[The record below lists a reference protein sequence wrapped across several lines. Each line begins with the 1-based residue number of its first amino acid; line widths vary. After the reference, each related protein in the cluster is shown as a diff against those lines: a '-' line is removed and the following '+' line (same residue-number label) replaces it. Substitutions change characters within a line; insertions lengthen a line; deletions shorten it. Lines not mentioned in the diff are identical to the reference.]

1 MSNFIIALDGPSG
14 SGKSTIANILA
25 KKLKISYLNTGS
37 MYRAVTLFCLENNI
51 EKSDKIDI
59 DLLRKIN
66 IDIKGDKVFLNEK
79 DVSDKIRNKE
89 VTENVSWVS
98 SIFLVRKYLVD
109 MQRKISQNKSIILD
123 GRDIGTVV
131 FPNAKYK
138 FFLVASSEV
147 RAKRRYEQNEID
159 KPLEEIKKDI
169 EKRDYLD
176 SHREISPLKKA
187 EDAIEIDSSN
197 LTIDETIEEIINK
210 MDKEDVL

>member
-37 MYRAVTLFCLENNI
+37 MYRAVTLFFLENNI
-51 EKSDKIDI
+51 KKSDKIDI

-66 IDIKGDKVFLNEK
+66 IDIKDDRVFLNEK

-98 SIFLVRKYLVD
+98 SISLVRKYLVD

-159 KPLEEIKKDI
+159 KSLEEIQKDI

>member
-25 KKLKISYLNTGS
+25 KKLKISYFNTGS
-37 MYRAVTLFCLENNI
+37 MYWAVTLFFLENNI

-66 IDIKGDKVFLNEK
+66 IDIKEDRVFLNEK

-98 SIFLVRKYLVD
+98 SISLVRKYLVD

-147 RAKRRYEQNEID
+147 RAKRRYDQNEID
-159 KPLEEIKKDI
+159 KPLEEIQKDI

>member
-37 MYRAVTLFCLENNI
+37 MYRAVTLFFLENNI
-51 EKSDKIDI
+51 KKSDKIDI

-79 DVSDKIRNKE
+79 DVSEKIRNKE

-159 KPLEEIKKDI
+159 KSLEEIQKDI

-176 SHREISPLKKA
+176 SHREISPLKKV

>member
-37 MYRAVTLFCLENNI
+37 MYRAVTLFFLENNI
-51 EKSDKIDI
+51 KKSDKIDI

-66 IDIKGDKVFLNEK
+66 IDIKEDRVFLNGK
-79 DVSDKIRNKE
+79 DVSEKIRNKE

-98 SIFLVRKYLVD
+98 SISLVRKYLVD
-109 MQRKISQNKSIILD
+109 MQRKISQNKSIVLD

-159 KPLEEIKKDI
+159 KSLEEIQKDI

-187 EDAIEIDSSN
+187 EDVIEIDSSN

>member
-37 MYRAVTLFCLENNI
+37 MYRAVTLFFLENNI
-51 EKSDKIDI
+51 KKSDKIDI

-66 IDIKGDKVFLNEK
+66 IDIKEDRVFLNEK

-98 SIFLVRKYLVD
+98 SIFLVREYLVD

-159 KPLEEIKKDI
+159 KSLEEIQKDI

>member
-37 MYRAVTLFCLENNI
+37 MYRAVTLFFLENNI
-51 EKSDKIDI
+51 KKSDKIGI

-66 IDIKGDKVFLNEK
+66 IDIKEDRVFLNEK

-98 SIFLVRKYLVD
+98 SIFLVREYLVD

-159 KPLEEIKKDI
+159 KSLKEIQKDI

>member
-37 MYRAVTLFCLENNI
+37 MYRAVTLFFLENNI
-51 EKSDKIDI
+51 KKSDKIDI

-66 IDIKGDKVFLNEK
+66 IDIKEDKVFLNEK

-159 KPLEEIKKDI
+159 KSLEEIQKDI

-176 SHREISPLKKA
+176 SHRKISPLKKA

>member
-37 MYRAVTLFCLENNI
+37 MYRAVTLFFLENNI
-51 EKSDKIDI
+51 KKSDKIDI

-66 IDIKGDKVFLNEK
+66 IDIKEDKVFLNEK

-98 SIFLVRKYLVD
+98 SLFLVRKYLVD

-159 KPLEEIKKDI
+159 KSLEEIQKDI

>member
-37 MYRAVTLFCLENNI
+37 MYRVVTLFFLENNI
-51 EKSDKIDI
+51 KKSDKIDI

-66 IDIKGDKVFLNEK
+66 IDIKEDKVFLNEK

-98 SIFLVRKYLVD
+98 SLFLVRKYLVD

-159 KPLEEIKKDI
+159 KSLEEIQKDI

-176 SHREISPLKKA
+176 SHRGISPLKKA

>member
-37 MYRAVTLFCLENNI
+37 MYRAVTLFFLENNI

-66 IDIKGDKVFLNEK
+66 IDIKEDRVFLNEK

-98 SIFLVRKYLVD
+98 SIFLVREYLVD

-159 KPLEEIKKDI
+159 KSLEEIQKDI

-197 LTIDETIEEIINK
+197 LTIHETIEEIINK

>member
-37 MYRAVTLFCLENNI
+37 MYRAVTLFFLENNI
-51 EKSDKIDI
+51 KKLDKIDV

-66 IDIKGDKVFLNEK
+66 IDIKEDKVFLNGK
-79 DVSDKIRNKE
+79 DVSEKIRNKE

-98 SIFLVRKYLVD
+98 SILLVRKYLVD

-159 KPLEEIKKDI
+159 KSLEEIQKDI

>member
-37 MYRAVTLFCLENNI
+37 MYRAVTLFFLENNI
-51 EKSDKIDI
+51 KKLDKIDV

-66 IDIKGDKVFLNEK
+66 IDIKEDRVFLNEK

-98 SIFLVRKYLVD
+98 SISLVRKYLVD

-131 FPNAKYK
+131 FPNSKYK

-159 KPLEEIKKDI
+159 KSLEEIQKDI

-187 EDAIEIDSSN
+187 EGAIEIDSSN
-197 LTIDETIEEIINK
+197 LSIDETIEEIINK

>member
-37 MYRAVTLFCLENNI
+37 MYRAVTLFFLENNI

-66 IDIKGDKVFLNEK
+66 IDIKEDKVFLNEK

-98 SIFLVRKYLVD
+98 SISLVRKYLVD

-159 KPLEEIKKDI
+159 KPLEEIQKDI

-210 MDKEDVL
+210 MDEEDVL

>member
-37 MYRAVTLFCLENNI
+37 MYRAVTLFFLENNI
-51 EKSDKIDI
+51 KKSDKIDI

-66 IDIKGDKVFLNEK
+66 IDIKEDRVFLNEK
-79 DVSDKIRNKE
+79 DVSEKIRNKE

-98 SIFLVRKYLVD
+98 SISLVRKYLVD

-159 KPLEEIKKDI
+159 KPLEEIQKDI

-187 EDAIEIDSSN
+187 KDAIEIDSSN

>member
-37 MYRAVTLFCLENNI
+37 MYRAVTLFFLENNI
-51 EKSDKIDI
+51 AKSDKIDI

-66 IDIKGDKVFLNEK
+66 IDIKEDRVFLNGK

-98 SIFLVRKYLVD
+98 SLFLVRKYLVD

-159 KPLEEIKKDI
+159 KSLEEIQKDI

-187 EDAIEIDSSN
+187 EDSIEIDSSN
-197 LTIDETIEEIINK
+197 LSIDETIEKIINK

>member
-37 MYRAVTLFCLENNI
+37 MYRAVTLFFLENNI
-51 EKSDKIDI
+51 KKSDKIDI

-66 IDIKGDKVFLNEK
+66 IDIKEDRVFLNGK
-79 DVSDKIRNKE
+79 DVSEKIRNKE

-98 SIFLVRKYLVD
+98 SLFLVRKYLVD

-159 KPLEEIKKDI
+159 KSLEEIQKDI

>member
-1 MSNFIIALDGPSG
+1 
-14 SGKSTIANILA
+14 
-25 KKLKISYLNTGS
+25 
-37 MYRAVTLFCLENNI
+37 
-51 EKSDKIDI
+51 
-59 DLLRKIN
+59 
-66 IDIKGDKVFLNEK
+66 
-79 DVSDKIRNKE
+79 
-89 VTENVSWVS
+89 
-98 SIFLVRKYLVD
+98 

-159 KPLEEIKKDI
+159 KSLEEIQKDI

>member
-37 MYRAVTLFCLENNI
+37 MYRAVTLFFLENNI
-51 EKSDKIDI
+51 KKSDKIDI

-66 IDIKGDKVFLNEK
+66 IDIKEDKVFLNEK

-98 SIFLVRKYLVD
+98 SILLVRKYLVD

-159 KPLEEIKKDI
+159 KSLEEIQKDI

>member
-1 MSNFIIALDGPSG
+1 MNNFIIALDGPSG
-14 SGKSTIANILA
+14 SGKSTIANLLA

-37 MYRAVTLFCLENNI
+37 MYRALTLYFLKNNI
-51 EKSDKIDI
+51 KKSDNLDKNI
-59 DLLRKIN
+59 LKNIN
-66 IDIKGDKVFLNEK
+66 IDINKDKVFLNGK
-79 DVSDKIRNKE
+79 DVSKEIRDKE

-98 SIFLVRKYLVD
+98 SMPEVREYLVE
-109 MQRKISQNKSIILD
+109 MQRNISNNKSIILD

-138 FFLVASSEV
+138 FYLTASSYV
-147 RAKRRYEQNEID
+147 RAKRRFDQNEID
-159 KPLEEIKKDI
+159 KSFEEIKEDI

-187 EDAIEIDSSN
+187 DDAIEIDSSD
-197 LTIDETIEEIINK
+197 LTIAQTIDKIIEN

>member
-37 MYRAVTLFCLENNI
+37 MYRAVTLFFLENNI
-51 EKSDKIDI
+51 KKSDKIDI

-66 IDIKGDKVFLNEK
+66 IDIKEDRVFLNEK

-159 KPLEEIKKDI
+159 KSLEEIQKDI

>member
-37 MYRAVTLFCLENNI
+37 MYRAVTLFFLENNI
-51 EKSDKIDI
+51 KKSDKIGI

-66 IDIKGDKVFLNEK
+66 IDIKEDKVFLNEK

-98 SIFLVRKYLVD
+98 SLFLVRKYLVD

-159 KPLEEIKKDI
+159 KSLEEIQKDI

-176 SHREISPLKKA
+176 SHRKISPLKKA

>member
-1 MSNFIIALDGPSG
+1 MNNFIIALDGPSG

-37 MYRAVTLFCLENNI
+37 MYRALTLYFLENGITNEEQIQLEFLQNI
-51 EKSDKIDI
+51 KIDI
-59 DLLRKIN
+59 NEDR
-66 IDIKGDKVFLNEK
+66 VFLNGK
-79 DVSDKIRNKE
+79 DVSEEIRNKI

-98 SIFLVRKYLVD
+98 SIPIVRKYLVD
-109 MQRKISQNKSIILD
+109 LQRKISENKSIILD

-159 KPLEEIKKDI
+159 KSLEEIQKDI
-169 EKRDYLD
+169 EKRDYID

-187 EDAIEIDSSN
+187 KDAIEIDSSK
-197 LTIDETIEEIINK
+197 LTIDETIDEILGK

>member
-37 MYRAVTLFCLENNI
+37 MYRAVTLFFLENNI
-51 EKSDKIDI
+51 KKSDKIDI

-66 IDIKGDKVFLNEK
+66 IDIKGDRVFLNEK

-159 KPLEEIKKDI
+159 KSLEEIQKDI

>member
-37 MYRAVTLFCLENNI
+37 MYRAVTLFFLENNI
-51 EKSDKIDI
+51 KKSDKIDI

-66 IDIKGDKVFLNEK
+66 IDIKEDKVFLNEK

-98 SIFLVRKYLVD
+98 SISLVRKYLVD
-109 MQRKISQNKSIILD
+109 IQRKISQNKSIILD

-159 KPLEEIKKDI
+159 KPLEEIQKDI

>member
-37 MYRAVTLFCLENNI
+37 MYRAVTLFFLENNI
-51 EKSDKIDI
+51 KKSDKIDI

-66 IDIKGDKVFLNEK
+66 IDIKEDKVFLNEK
-79 DVSDKIRNKE
+79 DVSEKIRNKE

-159 KPLEEIKKDI
+159 KPLEEIQKDI

>member
-37 MYRAVTLFCLENNI
+37 MYRALTLYFLENGIKNENQIDLNI
-51 EKSDKIDI
+51 LQNIKIDI
-59 DLLRKIN
+59 NEDR
-66 IDIKGDKVFLNEK
+66 VFLNGN
-79 DVSDKIRNKE
+79 DVSEEIRNKI

-98 SIFLVRKYLVD
+98 SIPLVRKYLVD
-109 MQRKISQNKSIILD
+109 MQRKISENKSIILD

-138 FFLVASSEV
+138 FFLVASSEI

-159 KPLEEIKKDI
+159 KSLEEIQKDI
-169 EKRDYLD
+169 EKRDYID

-187 EDAIEIDSSN
+187 SDAIEIDSSN
-197 LTIDETIEEIINK
+197 LTIDETIDEILGK

>member
-37 MYRAVTLFCLENNI
+37 MYRALTLYFLENGIKN
-51 EKSDKIDI
+51 EKQI
-59 DLLRKIN
+59 DLNILQNIKMDIN
-66 IDIKGDKVFLNEK
+66 EDRVFLNGK
-79 DVSDKIRNKE
+79 DVSDEIRNKI

-98 SIFLVRKYLVD
+98 SIPLVRKYLVD
-109 MQRKISQNKSIILD
+109 MQRKISENKSIILD

-131 FPNAKYK
+131 FPDAKYK
-138 FFLVASSEV
+138 FFLVASSEI

-159 KPLEEIKKDI
+159 KSLEEIQKDI
-169 EKRDYLD
+169 EKRDYID

-187 EDAIEIDSSN
+187 SDAIEIDSSN
-197 LTIDETIEEIINK
+197 LTIYETIDEILGK

>member
-1 MSNFIIALDGPSG
+1 MNNFIIALDGPSG
-14 SGKSTIANILA
+14 SGKSTIANLLA

-37 MYRAVTLFCLENNI
+37 MYRALTLYFLKNNIKKSDDFDKNILEN
-51 EKSDKIDI
+51 
-59 DLLRKIN
+59 IN
-66 IDIKGDKVFLNEK
+66 IDINKDKVFLNGE
-79 DVSDKIRNKE
+79 DVSKEIRDKE

-98 SIFLVRKYLVD
+98 SMPEVRKYLVE
-109 MQRKISQNKSIILD
+109 MQRNISNNKSIILD

-138 FFLVASSEV
+138 FYLTASSYV
-147 RAKRRYEQNEID
+147 RAKRRFDQNEID
-159 KPLEEIKKDI
+159 KSFEEIKEDI

-187 EDAIEIDSSN
+187 DDAIEIDSSD
-197 LTIDETIEEIINK
+197 LTIAQTIDKIIEN